1 MEKTLSFVWWQK
13 EKSEYEWMDSK
24 NMHAHF
30 IKNTNQKYNFEKQTN
45 TWQDR
50 NYNLKWKVWLS

>member
-1 MEKTLSFVWWQK
+1 MAQ

-30 IKNTNQKYNFEKQTN
+30 IENTNQKVQI
-45 TWQDR
+45 
-50 NYNLKWKVWLS
+50 LK

>member
-1 MEKTLSFVWWQK
+1 VKWKSIAICLMAQ

-30 IKNTNQKYNFEKQTN
+30 ILKNTNQKVQF
-45 TWQDR
+45 
-50 NYNLKWKVWLS
+50 

>member
-1 MEKTLSFVWWQK
+1 VKWKSIAICLMAQ

-30 IKNTNQKYNFEKQTN
+30 ILKILIKRYNFKKQTS
-45 TWQDR
+45 TWRER
-50 NYNLKWKVWLS
+50 NYNLQQKA